1 MKSRCCCGA
10 LRAPRRIHCSTPKR
24 PRSRPKPARNHDVNF
39 LGIYKRQVTVAHI
52 YGIPVRFDYRWFIVF
67 ILSVWLIAVNLSR
80 GGMFIGSFRLQPVG
94 TVTAW
99 VLGVIT
105 TLGLFLSVLAHEL
118 SHAFMGRSEGIE
130 IEEIV
135 LHPFGGLARL
145 RNEPENPRAE
155 FRIAVA
161 GPAAS
166 FLIGFV
172 SFVLL
177 LPTVRAGYTV
187 AAGILFLLSAG
198 NLLLAIFNL
207 FPGYPLDGGRVLR
220 ALLWRRTGDIKQAT
234 RLAGVCGMLIAAI
247 LIIFGIYMAISPT
260 FRAYFIGFWSVLVG
274 LFLFDAAYSVVKQ
287 VRVRLRHIV
296 GEAMSAPF
304 AIEPDTLISHLID
317 SVLPMHRQVAF
328 PVAQNHQLHGMLSLE
343 DLKSLPR
350 ERWHLT
356 RAREVMRPIAPRF
369 FVEPNTTLDYAQ
381 ELMRRNG
388 IGSVA
393 VVGST
398 GELVGFLQSGKFKR
412 KKRK

>member
-1 MKSRCCCGA
+1 MSVV
-10 LRAPRRIHCSTPKR
+10 
-24 PRSRPKPARNHDVNF
+24 DF
-39 LGIYKRQVTVAHI
+39 YKRQITVAHI
-52 YGIPVRFDYRWFIVF
+52 FGIPVRFDYRWFIVF
-67 ILSVWLIAVNLSR
+67 LLSVWLIAMNLAR
-80 GGMFIGSFRLQPVG
+80 GGMWVSQVQLMPVS
-94 TVTAW
+94 TTAAW
-99 VLGVIT
+99 ILGVVT
-105 TLGLFLSVLAHEL
+105 TIGLFLSVLGHEL
-118 SHAFMGRSEGIE
+118 SHALMGRAEGIE

-145 RNEPENPRAE
+145 RNEPDSPRAE
-155 FRIAVA
+155 FRIAIA

-166 FLIGFV
+166 FVFGAI
-172 SFVLL
+172 SFVLM
-177 LPTVRAGYTV
+177 LPAM
-187 AAGILFLLSAG
+187 AANYPAIGGVLFLLGAG

-220 ALLWRRTGDIKQAT
+220 AILWRRTGDIKQAT
-234 RLAGVCGMLIAAI
+234 RLAGICGMLIAAI
-247 LIIFGIYMAISPT
+247 LIIFGIYMAIAPT
-260 FRAYFIGFWSVLVG
+260 FRAYFMGFWSVLVG

-287 VRVRLRHIV
+287 VRGRLRNIV
-296 GEAMSAPF
+296 SEAMTAPF

-317 SVLPMHRQVAF
+317 SILPMHRQVAF
-328 PVAQNHQLHGMLSLE
+328 PVALNHQLHGMLSLE
-343 DLKSLPR
+343 DLKTLPR

-393 VVGST
+393 VVGKT